1 VLQSANGTDSVS
13 PTFQRFKVKIERE
26 KKIKFYKD
34 TMINRIL
41 RRSFITLKDN
51 LDVMKSELLIQERA
65 DHLRMLS
72 QNTKSPCTATQILLE
87 IRKLEE
93 TRNQKE
99 PIFSMM
105 ESLSRKGR
113 E

>member
-1 VLQSANGTDSVS
+1 VS
-13 PTFQRFKVKIERE
+13 PTFQRFKVKIERVI
-26 KKIKFYKD
+26 KIKSYRD
-34 TMINRIL
+34 IMINRLL

-51 LDVMKSELLIQERA
+51 LDVMKSELIIQERA

-72 QNTKSPCTATQILLE
+72 QGTKSPCTATQILLE
-87 IRKLEE
+87 IRNLEE

-105 ESLSRKGR
+105 ECLSKKDR